1 MIKELE
7 KKYKRANSLRSNR
20 VERIRFQSRKKFFV
34 YVLYGLFEIR
44 EMKGILPDTFG
55 DEYQDQVKSIM
66 ELTTQGLYKQ
76 ANLKAMA
83 IETNLYQAFN
93 SQGSYIRGRG
103 FGFQVSHEYKEK
115 FRTLAMN
122 MKDDKNTELRLKIIF
137 GVLTPKQLCLLSEA
151 DLMTSQEKRALAKQ
165 KAQYLKDHT
174 LINDDETKIIMKV
187 KHLSII
193 NNLWFDVNRVML

>member
-1 MIKELE
+1 
-7 KKYKRANSLRSNR
+7 
-20 VERIRFQSRKKFFV
+20 
-34 YVLYGLFEIR
+34 
-44 EMKGILPDTFG
+44 
-55 DEYQDQVKSIM
+55 
-66 ELTTQGLYKQ
+66 
-76 ANLKAMA
+76 
-83 IETNLYQAFN
+83 
-93 SQGSYIRGRG
+93 
-103 FGFQVSHEYKEK
+103 
-115 FRTLAMN
+115 MN